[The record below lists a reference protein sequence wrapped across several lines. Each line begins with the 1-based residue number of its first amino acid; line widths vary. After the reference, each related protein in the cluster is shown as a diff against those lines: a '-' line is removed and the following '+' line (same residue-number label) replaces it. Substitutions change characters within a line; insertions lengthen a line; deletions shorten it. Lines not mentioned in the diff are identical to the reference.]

1 MSKTTSTVKSLS
13 TSLFFSD
20 DKTENNNKNNK
31 NENNNKNDENN
42 NKINIKNNIKNYKK
56 DGEKYKVK
64 EEYFGTPFFLEI
76 SRSSTTL
83 KELYCLIYEK
93 ISFYLKDNFDLE
105 NDLFVEQADK
115 RDCFFPIE
123 KLFSIKVVDTND
135 HSIVI
140 NEYFDL
146 DSFVVIGN
154 GQSIVLDWDLLLF
167 RKFVDPSKL
176 LVSSFFIIIII
187 IYYYYNLFFIVII
200 IIIISFFC
208 NYYLL
213 LVLFLFSILF
223 LY

>member
-176 LVSSFFIIIII
+176 LVSSFFILLLLLFIIIFSLLLLLLLLLVFFVII
-187 IYYYYNLFFIVII
+187 IYY
-200 IIIISFFC
+200 
-208 NYYLL
+208 
-213 LVLFLFSILF
+213 
-223 LY
+223 